1 MKQRKKLKI
10 FVTGAMGFIGQ
21 HWCIKLLENNHNVVG
36 LDLKKKNSYFNK
48 YPNFKY
54 YRKTKNFYFQ

>member
-36 LDLKKKNSYFNK
+36 LDLKKKILTLINIQILNIIEIQFLIIN
-48 YPNFKY
+48 
-54 YRKTKNFYFQ
+54 